1 MSKKLK
7 ILPLKL
13 KTFLYSGPKK
23 VLPGS
28 DKILSTPTA
37 WEDKIG
43 TRQKM
48 VNLSISLI

>member
-13 KTFLYSGPKK
+13 KKLLYSGSKK

-37 WEDKIG
+37 WEDKIE
-43 TRQKM
+43 TRQEM
-48 VNLSISLI
+48 VNLNISLI